1 MKRQASHIVIG
12 EVIGLVFLLLIGC
25 ATPGPVGPIPDKGL
39 LDFLEEGKTIK
50 QTVFEK
56 LGQPSGTFENGRI
69 LTYRIGSEEEKGYF
83 IFDAVPRPGWYKSKF
98 SLVLVFDA
106 YGVLV
111 KKSLVS
117 VR

>member
-1 MKRQASHIVIG
+1 V
-12 EVIGLVFLLLIGC
+12 
-25 ATPGPVGPIPDKGL
+25 GPVPDKGL